1 MPCEL
6 SSPSPGYG
14 SAPSP
19 QLRTLF
25 PDFWRLDSLVRAEV
39 VELSDDVLDWTS
51 SRWAWAGWSIRQ
63 QVSHVASVPLRWLI
77 SRWGDQL
84 FGDEFPM
91 PMTSERLATFD
102 SDDHDRR
109 LHDGVFWEVEDVLGA
124 LEEAIAIARQLLVAN
139 TIARAR
145 SMRVQRPLTDQW
157 ELMRRAH
164 PDGISENPET
174 GERTG
179 MDLVATFRHIQ
190 FEIYTHIF
198 NIQRSKMALGISP
211 VVRLPNAGYHTV
223 AGWDSRLPEFG
234 AAVADLSR
242 I

>member
-1 MPCEL
+1 MPSEL

-51 SRWAWAGWSIRQ
+51 SRWTWAGWSIRQ

-124 LEEAIAIARQLLVAN
+124 
-139 TIARAR
+139 
-145 SMRVQRPLTDQW
+145 RVQRPLTYQW

-223 AGWDSRLPEFG
+223 AGWDSGLPDFG

-242 I
+242 FYPRKMR

>member
-1 MPCEL
+1 
-6 SSPSPGYG
+6 
-14 SAPSP
+14 
-19 QLRTLF
+19 
-25 PDFWRLDSLVRAEV
+25 
-39 VELSDDVLDWTS
+39 
-51 SRWAWAGWSIRQ
+51 
-63 QVSHVASVPLRWLI
+63 
-77 SRWGDQL
+77 
-84 FGDEFPM
+84 
-91 PMTSERLATFD
+91 
-102 SDDHDRR
+102 
-109 LHDGVFWEVEDVLGA
+109 
-124 LEEAIAIARQLLVAN
+124 
-139 TIARAR
+139 
-145 SMRVQRPLTDQW
+145 MRVQRPLTDQW

-179 MDLVATFRHIQ
+179 MNLVATFRHIQ

-223 AGWDSRLPEFG
+223 AGWDSGLPEFG